1 MLMVVSKLIGILQ
14 KRLIKM
20 SSVTERMAKC
30 EVCKT
35 EMHEGR
41 TVVLSVPGIP
51 YSARF
56 CHSCRRSGAIPYHL
70 LVANTQCIGGY
81 DQSADWWRDIIKLT
95 LEHLGITM
103 KQFLKEVKDGGDL
116 S

>member
-1 MLMVVSKLIGILQ
+1 
-14 KRLIKM
+14 M

>member
-1 MLMVVSKLIGILQ
+1 MVVSKLIEILQ

>member
-1 MLMVVSKLIGILQ
+1 
-14 KRLIKM
+14 M
-20 SSVTERMAKC
+20 SSVTEKMAKC

-41 TVVLSVPGIP
+41 TVVLSVHGIP
-51 YSARF
+51 WSSRF
-56 CHSCRRSGAIPYHL
+56 CHPCRRSGAIPYHL

-81 DQSADWWRDIIKLT
+81 DQSADWWRGIIKLT

-103 KQFLKEVKDGGDL
+103 KQFLKEVEDDADL

>member
-1 MLMVVSKLIGILQ
+1 
-14 KRLIKM
+14 M
-20 SSVTERMAKC
+20 SSVTEKMAKC

>member
-1 MLMVVSKLIGILQ
+1 M
-14 KRLIKM
+14 
-20 SSVTERMAKC
+20 
-30 EVCKT
+30 
-35 EMHEGR
+35 
-41 TVVLSVPGIP
+41 
-51 YSARF
+51 
-56 CHSCRRSGAIPYHL
+56 
-70 LVANTQCIGGY
+70 LVANTNAIGGY